1 VTLLPLVVM
10 ALAGFAANSLLTRAA
25 LGGGHLDP
33 MAFMMVRLASGA
45 AMLAGLVRLR
55 SVARAGRGSW
65 LMALMLAGY
74 AVAFTMAYT
83 RIAAGAGALLLFA
96 SVHLTMFGAGL
107 VRGERPSGR
116 GLIGTALAIV
126 GLLVLT
132 MPGLQAP
139 DVAGAVLMI
148 LAGLC
153 WGVYSLAGKR
163 SADPLATTSDN
174 FLRATLICVPLALV
188 ARDTTVVSPTGL
200 TMAVLSGAIASGLAY
215 AAWYAVLPHIAAWRA
230 ALLQLVV
237 PVATALAAVVVL
249 SEPMTSRLALA
260 LALVIGGIAFTSARL
275 KPGGSGQGAGGP
287 GQ

>member
-1 VTLLPLVVM
+1 MTLLPLVVM

-249 SEPMTSRLALA
+249 SEPMTSRLVLA

-275 KPGGSGQGAGGP
+275 KPGGSGQ
-287 GQ
+287 

>member
-1 VTLLPLVVM
+1 
-10 ALAGFAANSLLTRAA
+10 
-25 LGGGHLDP
+25 
-33 MAFMMVRLASGA
+33 
-45 AMLAGLVRLR
+45 
-55 SVARAGRGSW
+55 
-65 LMALMLAGY
+65 MALMLAGY

-249 SEPMTSRLALA
+249 SEPMTSRLVLA

-275 KPGGSGQGAGGP
+275 KPGGSGQ
-287 GQ
+287 